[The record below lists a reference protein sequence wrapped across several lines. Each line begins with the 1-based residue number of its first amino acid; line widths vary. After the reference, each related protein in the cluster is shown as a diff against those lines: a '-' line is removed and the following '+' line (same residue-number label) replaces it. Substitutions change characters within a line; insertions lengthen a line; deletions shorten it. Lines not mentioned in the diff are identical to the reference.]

1 LCRTYLILMEIRYM
15 ASAPFQYVW
24 VNSGLVFDI
33 KMFLKFRIMYRIISV
48 NLYGLVV
55 PTLPWPGILDLYFT
69 T

>member
-1 LCRTYLILMEIRYM
+1 M

-24 VNSGLVFDI
+24 VKAGLVFDI
-33 KMFLKFRIMYRIISV
+33 NMFLKFGILYRIISAK
-48 NLYGLVV
+48 LYGLVA